1 MNNLTPY
8 ESYLLNESVDIN
20 GPMGFVLSFNSSSS
34 NGDMMNYTVAGIY
47 DTFYDFAQIV
57 NGDLAFEDDTIEFK
71 NIEDLMDRVFDP
83 TEGIYGDYEFWHGFR
98 NKPGADGYHSE
109 SNLNC
114 YRVQEMLDKLFV
126 NPKNI
131 MMGESNNRFNHS
143 YLARSVEK
151 DPEKLLMYEDDPEMY
166 DEIVRLLNWDKRK
179 LDAILKVNRIK
190 NQF

>member
-20 GPMGFVLSFNSSSS
+20 GPMGFVLSFNLSSS
-34 NGDMMNYTVAGIY
+34 NGDTMNYTGAGIY

-57 NGDLAFEDDTIEFK
+57 NGDLAFVDDTTEFK
-71 NIEDLMDRVFDP
+71 NIEDLMDRAFDSM
-83 TEGIYGDYEFWHGFR
+83 EGGNGDYEFWHGFR
-98 NKPGADGYHSE
+98 IKPGADGYNSE

-131 MMGESNNRFNHS
+131 MMRESNNRFNHS

-166 DEIVRLLNWDKRK
+166 EEIVRLLNWDKRK

>member
-20 GPMGFVLSFNSSSS
+20 GPMGFVLSFNLSSS
-34 NGDMMNYTVAGIY
+34 NGDTMNYTVAGIY

-57 NGDLAFEDDTIEFK
+57 NGDLAFKDDTTEFK
-71 NIEDLMDRVFDP
+71 NIEDLMDRVFDSK
-83 TEGIYGDYEFWHGFR
+83 EGIYGDYEFWHGFMI
-98 NKPGADGYHSE
+98 KPGADGYHSE

-114 YRVQEMLDKLFV
+114 YRVQVMLDKLFV

-131 MMGESNNRFNHS
+131 MMRESNNRFNHS

-166 DEIVRLLNWDKRK
+166 EEIVRLLNWDKKK
-179 LDAILKVNRIK
+179 LNAILKVSRIK